1 MSVCR
6 DGSLAKASKWAVG
19 LALWGALS
27 GGALAQTS
35 HKVTFMGAASYWDVA
50 AATYNNLP
58 ENSLGIINPEN
69 GIFSGQSKSVVPS
82 VRQFRQIVDEQLKR
96 NVKMLGYVPTSYF
109 NHNCTV
115 SSKKCQTMDRIRAQV
130 SAYFPQMPNIA
141 GIFFDEA
148 APEPKAWDC
157 KAFPKEYGELR
168 KIVNDYRPG
177 AAIAF
182 NSGTPSPCPVDAAG
196 KGEVVVVFEDTYS
209 AYAKRKTDIDSAVQ
223 EAKKNGV
230 RSWVL
235 VHTSN
240 EAGMRQVVANSK
252 AKAVNFVFV
261 TDLSGEHDYDDPWKR
276 PPAYLKAES
285 ALLK

>member
-1 MSVCR
+1 MSICR
-6 DGSLAKASKWAVG
+6 DGSLAKASKWVVG

-27 GGALAQTS
+27 AGAVAQTS
-35 HKVTFMGAASYWDVA
+35 VKTNFMGAVPYWGED

-58 ENSLGIINPEN
+58 ENSLAIINPDS
-69 GIFSGQSKSVVPS
+69 GIFSSQSQSLVPA
-82 VRQFRQIVDEQLKR
+82 VKQFRQIVDVQLKR
-96 NVKMLGYVPTSYF
+96 NVKMLGYVPISYF

-115 SSKKCQTMDRIRAQV
+115 SSKKCQTMGRIKAQV
-130 SAYFPQMPNIA
+130 SAYFSQMPNIA

-148 APEPKAWDC
+148 TLPPGAWDC
-157 KAFPKEYGELR
+157 KAFPKEYDALR

-182 NSGTPSPCPVDAAG
+182 NPGTASTCPVDAAR
-196 KGEVVVVFEDTYS
+196 KGEIVVVFEANYNNYVNGQVDI
-209 AYAKRKTDIDSAVQ
+209 KRAVQ

-230 RSWVL
+230 LSWVL

-240 EAGMRQVVANSK
+240 ETGMRQVVANSK
-252 AKAVNFVFV
+252 AQAVNFVFV
-261 TDLSGEHDYDDPWKR
+261 TDVSGDNDKDAWYR
-276 PPAYLKAES
+276 PPVYLKAES